1 MHLHPN
7 LILLNNSQIDRRAA
21 KHAKGRKGGMAIDE
35 LQPSYPCNPL
45 QSVQSVVKYAT
56 ASASL
61 FRLTLFA
68 GLCLAALPLQAA
80 EAWWNRAWTQRQP
93 LTLDTGADAAALTDA
108 PGAATVLLRLSDAN
122 FHFTDA
128 RDNGSDLRFVAADGK
143 TVLPYQIESYDNVLN
158 EGFVWVKV
166 PEVKA
171 AAKETIFLYYGN
183 SDAAMPPAAAATEA
197 FDADSVLVYHFSGR
211 GSAPADATANGN
223 NAETVGQTADGS
235 LIGSGLRL
243 AGAAPITI
251 PNTASLAWKQAQPLT
266 LTVWIKPAALQ
277 ANAVIASRSDGT
289 SSFRLL
295 LDQGVPVLETATA
308 GSPLRSQPGA
318 AVAAGAWSQLAVVAD
333 GKTLRL
339 FVNGAAYASADAN
352 LPALA
357 SPLIL
362 GGLATVAAGTS
373 NFTGELDE
381 LSISRIARPDS
392 WIKLGAVN
400 QGGSDAGLRTLSL
413 GAVEGDVAKAPSKF
427 MEHLSLF
434 KDIAGNMMFDGWIA
448 VGICAVMIVIGW
460 TVAIRKF
467 LYLNSIDKGTK
478 VFLEQWKALST
489 DLTALNPEDE
499 NAVGTLDGRG
509 NASEQ
514 GLLEKSPLFHIY
526 NIGSEEIRHRLAKDG
541 SRVQGLSGRSIQAI
555 RASLDAG
562 LVHESHRLTD
572 GLIYLT
578 ISIAGGPYV
587 GLLGTVVGVMIT
599 FAIIARSGEVNV
611 NSIAPGIASALL
623 ATVVGLVVA
632 IPALF
637 IYSYL
642 NGRIKNSLAL
652 MQVFID
658 EFVAKMAEFYRP
670 AQEPDASTD
679 KSR

>member
-1 MHLHPN
+1 
-7 LILLNNSQIDRRAA
+7 
-21 KHAKGRKGGMAIDE
+21 MAPR
-35 LQPSYPCNPL
+35 LG
-45 QSVQSVVKYAT
+45 
-56 ASASL
+56 SAFL
-61 FRLTLFA
+61 GLCFA
-68 GLCLAALPLQAA
+68 GALATPLQAA

-108 PGAATVLLRLSDAN
+108 AGAASVLVRLSDSN
-122 FHFTDA
+122 FHFAAA
-128 RDNGSDLRFVAADGK
+128 RDNGGDLRFIAADGK

-158 EGFVWVKV
+158 EAFIWVKL
-166 PEVKA
+166 PDVKA
-171 AAKETIFLYYGN
+171 AAKETIHLYYGN
-183 SDAAMPPAAAATEA
+183 SDAAMPPGPPATDA
-197 FDADSVLVYHFSGR
+197 FDSDTVLVFHFSGR
-211 GSAPADATANGN
+211 GVAPADATANAN
-223 NAETVGQTADGS
+223 NAQTVGLTADGS

-243 AGAAPITI
+243 AGTTPISI
-251 PNTASLAWKQAQPLT
+251 PNTKSLEWKPAQPLT
-266 LTVWIKPAALQ
+266 LAAWIKPAALQ
-277 ANAVIASRSDGT
+277 ANAVITSRAEGG

-295 LDQGVPVLETATA
+295 LDQGVPVVEIAAA
-308 GSPLRSQPGA
+308 GSPLRSQPAA
-318 AVAAGAWSQLAVVAD
+318 AVAAGAWSHLVVVAD
-333 GKTLRL
+333 GKTVQL
-339 FVNGAAYASADAN
+339 FLNGAPYASINAA
-352 LPALA
+352 LPALT
-357 SPLIL
+357 SPLVL
-362 GGLATVAAGTS
+362 GGLATAAAGTN

-381 LSISRIARPDS
+381 LSISRIARPPA
-392 WIKLGAVN
+392 WVKLAAVN
-400 QGGSDAGLRTLSL
+400 QGGSDAAQRTLSL
-413 GAVEGDVAKAPSKF
+413 GAAEGDAAKAPSKF

-467 LYLNSIDKGTK
+467 IYLNSIDKGTR
-478 VFLEQWKALST
+478 VFLRQWKALST
-489 DLTALNPEDE
+489 DLTALEPNDTS
-499 NAVGTLDGRG
+499 AVGTLDGRG
-509 NASEQ
+509 DASEQ
-514 GLLEKSPLFHIY
+514 GLLEKSPLYHIY
-526 NIGSEEIRHRLAKDG
+526 QIGSEEIRHRLAKDQ

-562 LVHESHRLTD
+562 LVHESHRLSD

-670 AQEPDASTD
+670 AQEPDAIAG
-679 KSR
+679 KNR